1 MSDYN
6 FLMESRLSADQMRV
20 INQLSRAA
28 AAEGLNFYLVGG
40 AVRDLTYGQQTVRDL
55 DFAVE
60 GSPQRILKHLGTQ
73 SPGHGAESVSPS
85 QGAAVVAE
93 HVLYDSRLNAADIVF
108 SNGVRGEI
116 AATRSETYSKPAA
129 RPDVAPGTIFED
141 LRRRDFSLNAM
152 AISLHPNSRGLL
164 LDPTNG
170 AGDILK
176 MELRALYSRSFF
188 DDPSRI
194 YRLLRLGERLNFKPD
209 ERTQRWLDAALEGGA
224 WQQVSPEQQKR
235 ELAAILQ
242 EENPGRILKVL
253 GEKGLLAGLDRAL
266 TPAKIPYD
274 RFARIR
280 AAAKIV
286 PNAELFLLNFH
297 ALAEKLG
304 SANRNRLANEVFDH
318 KHDLK
323 LALGLDSAAR
333 SLARTLGSSKG
344 GSPSRVYTLLS
355 GQPAPLLLFV
365 LAYYPQAGIQSRVKA
380 YFQKVPLI
388 QARLPRAEL
397 AAMGVPPG
405 PKFEKILERVFLDQ
419 LDGKIKT
426 PVQLRKE
433 LYSLAGIK
441 EPKPAPEPAAG
452 RKLGGQKKTKAADA
466 KAATKAPK
474 SEAAAFELA
483 ETKEVVSKAPKTKA
497 PSTKAPETKAP
508 KAKAIVIKAAEAG
521 KARVTQEKAAKPGK
535 VTKPQQGPKPSQ
547 KKSTPQ
553 KAKRPR

>member
-6 FLMESRLSADQMRV
+6 FLMESRLSPDQMRV

-28 AAEGLNFYLVGG
+28 AVEGLNFYLVGG
-40 AVRDLTYGQQTVRDL
+40 AVRDLTYGQQTFRDL

-60 GSPQRILKHLGTQ
+60 GSPEKILKHLGAQ
-73 SPGHGAESVSPS
+73 GMAHRSESGSPS
-85 QGAAVVAE
+85 QGPAVVAE

-116 AATRSETYSKPAA
+116 AATRSETYAKPGA

-194 YRLLRLGERLNFKPD
+194 YRLLRLSERLGFKPD
-209 ERTQRWLDAALEGGA
+209 ERTQRWLDAALESRA
-224 WQQVSPEQQKR
+224 WEEVNPEQQKR
-235 ELAAILQ
+235 ELAAILR
-242 EENPGRILKVL
+242 EENPGRVLRLL

-266 TPAKIPYD
+266 TPAKIPYE
-274 RFARIR
+274 RFAKIR

-304 SANRNRLANEVFDH
+304 GTNRNRLAHELFVH
-318 KHDLK
+318 KQDLK
-323 LALGLDSAAR
+323 LALGLETEAR
-333 SLARTLGSSKG
+333 RLARTLASSKG

-365 LAYYPQAGIQSRVKA
+365 LAHYPQAGIQSRVKA
-380 YFQKVPLI
+380 YFQKVPLV
-388 QARLPRAEL
+388 QAKLPRGEL
-397 AAMGVPPG
+397 TALGVPPG

-426 PVQLRKE
+426 PNQLQKE
-433 LYSLAGIK
+433 LRSLAGIK
-441 EPKPAPEPAAG
+441 EPMPAPAPAAR
-452 RKLGGQKKTKAADA
+452 RKPGGEKKTAADA
-466 KAATKAPK
+466 KAVTSKAPK
-474 SEAAAFELA
+474 SGAPA
-483 ETKEVVSKAPKTKA
+483 SKPPETKA
-497 PSTKAPETKAP
+497 PRTKDTKAPET
-508 KAKAIVIKAAEAG
+508 G
-521 KARVTQEKAAKPGK
+521 KAHVRQVGAAKLGD
-535 VTKPQQGPKPSQ
+535 VTKQQQGHQGSE
-547 KKSTPQ
+547 KKNAPQ
-553 KAKRPR
+553 KATTKRR

>member
-6 FLMESRLSADQMRV
+6 FLMESRLSPDQTRV

-28 AAEGLNFYLVGG
+28 AVEGLNFYLVGG

-60 GSPQRILKHLGTQ
+60 GSPEKILKHLGAQ
-73 SPGHGAESVSPS
+73 GMAHRSESGSPG
-85 QGAAVVAE
+85 QGPVVVAE
-93 HVLYDSRLNAADIVF
+93 HVLYDSRLNVADIVF

-116 AATRSETYSKPAA
+116 AATRSETYAKPGA

-194 YRLLRLGERLNFKPD
+194 YRLLRLSERLGFKPD
-209 ERTQRWLDAALEGGA
+209 ERTHRWLDAALESRA
-224 WQQVSPEQQKR
+224 WEEVNPEQQKR
-235 ELAAILQ
+235 ELAAILR
-242 EENPGRILKVL
+242 EENPGRVLKLL

-274 RFARIR
+274 RFAKIR
-280 AAAKIV
+280 TAAKIV

-304 SANRNRLANEVFDH
+304 GTNRNRLAHELFVH
-318 KHDLK
+318 KQDLK
-323 LALGLDSAAR
+323 LALGLETEAR
-333 SLARTLGSSKG
+333 TLARTLASSKG

-355 GQPAPLLLFV
+355 GRPAPLLLFV
-365 LAYYPQAGIQSRVKA
+365 LAHYPQAAVQSRVKA
-380 YFQKVPLI
+380 YFQKVPLV
-388 QARLPRAEL
+388 QAKLPRGEL
-397 AAMGVPPG
+397 TALGVPPG

-426 PVQLRKE
+426 PNQLQKE
-433 LYSLAGIK
+433 LRSLAGIK
-441 EPKPAPEPAAG
+441 EPMPAPAPAAR
-452 RKLGGQKKTKAADA
+452 RKPGGEKTTKAA
-466 KAATKAPK
+466 KAVTIKAPK
-474 SEAAAFELA
+474 SDAPA
-483 ETKEVVSKAPKTKA
+483 SKPPETKA
-497 PSTKAPETKAP
+497 PRTKDTKAPET
-508 KAKAIVIKAAEAG
+508 G
-521 KARVTQEKAAKPGK
+521 KAHVRQVGAAKLGG
-535 VTKPQQGPKPSQ
+535 VTKQQQRHKGSE
-547 KKSTPQ
+547 KKTAPQ
-553 KAKRPR
+553 KATTKRR

>member
-6 FLMESRLSADQMRV
+6 FLMESRLSPDQLRV

-60 GSPQRILKHLGTQ
+60 GSPQKLLKRLADHSAAHRT
-73 SPGHGAESVSPS
+73 ESASVGSTG

-116 AATRSETYSKPAA
+116 AATRSETYSRPGA

-176 MELRALYSRSFF
+176 TELRALYSRSFF

-194 YRLLRLGERLNFKPD
+194 YRLLRLGERLGFKPD
-209 ERTQRWLDAALEGGA
+209 EKTQRWLDAAFENRS
-224 WQQVSPEQQKR
+224 WEQVNPEQQKK

-242 EENPGRILKVL
+242 EENPSRILKML

-274 RFARIR
+274 RFAKIR
-280 AAAKIV
+280 AVAKIV
-286 PNAELFLLNFH
+286 PHADLFLLHFH

-304 SANRNRLANEVFDH
+304 SANRSRLAHEVFVH

-323 LALGLDSAAR
+323 LALGLEAE
-333 SLARTLGSSKG
+333 ARTLARALAGSKG
-344 GSPSRVYTLLS
+344 GSLSRVYTLLS

-365 LAYYPQAGIQSRVKA
+365 LAHYPQASIQSRVKA
-380 YFQKVPLI
+380 YFQKVPMI
-388 QARLPRAEL
+388 QAKLPRAEL
-397 AAMGVPPG
+397 AALGLPAG
-405 PKFEKILERVFLDQ
+405 PKFDKILERVFLDQ
-419 LDGKIKT
+419 LDGKIRT
-426 PVQLRKE
+426 PVQLQKE
-433 LYSLAGIK
+433 LRALAGIK
-441 EPKPAPEPAAG
+441 EVKPAPEPAAG
-452 RKLGGQKKTKAADA
+452 RKRGGEKKTKAAQVEA
-466 KAATKAPK
+466 IPIKGPK
-474 SEAAAFELA
+474 SEAR
-483 ETKEVVSKAPKTKA
+483 APR
-497 PSTKAPETKAP
+497 PPETKAP
-508 KAKAIVIKAAEAG
+508 KAKAVVSKAPAAG
-521 KARVTQEKAAKPGK
+521 KAHVREGKATRPGK
-535 VTKPQQGPKPSQ
+535 EAKRQQGPRGSEKRTAP
-547 KKSTPQ
+547 P
-553 KAKRPR
+553 KAKTTGRK